1 MTVTSHVRDDIGV
14 IIFSNPPLNTISNT
28 AGIPQGIAAELEK
41 LGANPSIK
49 AIVLASEGKTFS
61 AGADITEFN
70 NDPSEVGPPVR
81 ALIEKLDGAR
91 VPLVAAIQ
99 GSALGGGLEVAL
111 GCDYRVVAADARLGL
126 PEATLGVI
134 PGAGGTQRLPRLVG
148 GSAAARLIASGR
160 IIPAQGAL
168 NIGLADR
175 LASDDL
181 LSAAVDFA
189 REIAAKHR
197 RRSRDLPL
205 PGDDLEATLAEL
217 RASLPEDGRGE
228 APSAAL
234 DAIEHGATYGISA
247 GLEREYALFDG
258 LLSSPVSRAL
268 RHAFISERA
277 VGRVPGLNLATEPK
291 EIRSVAVIGA
301 GTMGIGISLA
311 IAQAG
316 LKATV
321 IDLKPEALE
330 RAEKQIRS
338 TVQRDVDKGRLDQVK
353 AEELLSRLFFGNE
366 LTNAAGHDLII
377 EAVFE
382 DMGVKKQVFEQL
394 DWIADKG
401 TILASNTST
410 LDLNQIAAFTSR
422 PHDVVGLHFFSPA
435 NIMKLLEVI
444 RGDKTSDATL
454 ASAMSFAKKIRKV
467 GVVSGVCD
475 GFIGNR
481 MFEEYLRQ
489 AYFLLEEG
497 ALPQQVD
504 SAMERWGMAMGPLRT
519 MDLAGQDIGWN
530 IRKRRAVEQPDRPYS
545 RIPDLICER
554 GWFGQKTGR
563 GYYIYGE
570 RGAKPAVDPEVEAI
584 VLEESAR
591 LGITRREIS
600 DQEIVERC
608 LFALV
613 NEGAKLLAE
622 GIAAR
627 PLDVDTVWMNGY
639 GFPKFRGGP
648 MFYADLCGLPDVVA
662 KINDFAKGHQG
673 WAWEAAPLLVK
684 LVEEGK
690 PLSSLNE
697 VQ

>member
-1 MTVTSHVRDDIGV
+1 
-14 IIFSNPPLNTISNT
+14 
-28 AGIPQGIAAELEK
+28 
-41 LGANPSIK
+41 
-49 AIVLASEGKTFS
+49 
-61 AGADITEFN
+61 
-70 NDPSEVGPPVR
+70 
-81 ALIEKLDGAR
+81 
-91 VPLVAAIQ
+91 
-99 GSALGGGLEVAL
+99 
-111 GCDYRVVAADARLGL
+111 
-126 PEATLGVI
+126 
-134 PGAGGTQRLPRLVG
+134 
-148 GSAAARLIASGR
+148 
-160 IIPAQGAL
+160 
-168 NIGLADR
+168 
-175 LASDDL
+175 
-181 LSAAVDFA
+181 
-189 REIAAKHR
+189 
-197 RRSRDLPL
+197 
-205 PGDDLEATLAEL
+205 
-217 RASLPEDGRGE
+217 
-228 APSAAL
+228 
-234 DAIEHGATYGISA
+234 
-247 GLEREYALFDG
+247 
-258 LLSSPVSRAL
+258 
-268 RHAFISERA
+268 
-277 VGRVPGLNLATEPK
+277 
-291 EIRSVAVIGA
+291 IGA

-338 TVQRDVDKGRLDQVK
+338 TVQRDVDKGRLNQAK

-366 LTNAAGHDLII
+366 LIKAAGHDLII

-454 ASAMSFAKKIRKV
+454 ASAMSFAKKIREV

-554 GWFGQKTGR
+554 GRFGQKTGAGFYLYEPGNR
-563 GYYIYGE
+563 
-570 RGAKPAVDPEVEAI
+570 KPIRDPEIDDLVRQ
-584 VLEESAR
+584 ESAR
-591 LGITRREIS
+591 IGL
-600 DQEIVERC
+600 ER
-608 LFALV
+608 
-613 NEGAKLLAE
+613 
-622 GIAAR
+622 
-627 PLDVDTVWMNGY
+627 
-639 GFPKFRGGP
+639 
-648 MFYADLCGLPDVVA
+648 
-662 KINDFAKGHQG
+662 
-673 WAWEAAPLLVK
+673 
-684 LVEEGK
+684 
-690 PLSSLNE
+690 
-697 VQ
+697 